1 MNCLSIMTFPFKA
14 SKMSTYRVIT
24 KSTVFTRIIFIDN
37 NSEFCAID

>member
-24 KSTVFTRIIFIDN
+24 VCHLSQKRSFV
-37 NSEFCAID
+37 